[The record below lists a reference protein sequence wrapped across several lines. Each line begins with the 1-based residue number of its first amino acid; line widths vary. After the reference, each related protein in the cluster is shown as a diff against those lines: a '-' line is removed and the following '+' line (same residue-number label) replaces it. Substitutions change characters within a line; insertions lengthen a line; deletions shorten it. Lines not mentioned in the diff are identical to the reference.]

1 LSEAGIL
8 FELALMLLLGKV
20 LGDLVKRLGFSPLIG
35 QIIAGIILGPMLL
48 NAVGVSWEADELS
61 NIGILFMMFL
71 MGLSVDFE
79 KLMQKNVYKASF
91 ISITG
96 GLLTFLAAM
105 TVTVLLGFELNT
117 AILVGIAFISTSTA
131 IGFMVLNELGDRH
144 SNVFKTIMAVGTT
157 DDIFAMLALA
167 LFVTYATTGSGVD
180 VRAAF
185 ALFLCV
191 LGFIIFI
198 LWFGRSASEKLISWT
213 VSWSGETSVIAV
225 AIIIMFL
232 VAFLGENIKVAAV
245 TGAFLAGTV
254 LARSPFSYK
263 MITPKIGAVSEGL
276 FIPLFFVYTGVRI
289 NISQMIS
296 STPLDLFIMRIPID
310 VFLFLGLAMAVIASK
325 YLATYGAAWAMGG
338 YRRDEMH
345 KMGLVM
351 TPMGEYTLVIGQIG
365 LSAPLSGVL
374 TGTREIYSVLALV
387 VLVTSILGPILLR
400 RAYEGE
406 GERQVK
412 RAYPIK
418 KSINK

>member
-1 LSEAGIL
+1 
-8 FELALMLLLGKV
+8 
-20 LGDLVKRLGFSPLIG
+20 
-35 QIIAGIILGPMLL
+35 
-48 NAVGVSWEADELS
+48 
-61 NIGILFMMFL
+61 
-71 MGLSVDFE
+71 
-79 KLMQKNVYKASF
+79 
-91 ISITG
+91 
-96 GLLTFLAAM
+96 
-105 TVTVLLGFELNT
+105 
-117 AILVGIAFISTSTA
+117 
-131 IGFMVLNELGDRH
+131 
-144 SNVFKTIMAVGTT
+144 
-157 DDIFAMLALA
+157 
-167 LFVTYATTGSGVD
+167 
-180 VRAAF
+180 
-185 ALFLCV
+185 
-191 LGFIIFI
+191 
-198 LWFGRSASEKLISWT
+198 
-213 VSWSGETSVIAV
+213 
-225 AIIIMFL
+225 
-232 VAFLGENIKVAAV
+232 
-245 TGAFLAGTV
+245 
-254 LARSPFSYK
+254 